1 MANKT
6 SLKNIGTKTGGTP
19 INNFIITDKQLVVSN
34 ADAEGDLIVYL
45 SDGHGVTEEDI
56 TSTEYRDLYIG
67 DEHIAG
73 GFGFKDITTR
83 EEFIE
88 TCKNNSSQLENISNQ
103 VNNIKNVL
111 TNINVKPIE
120 VDKKNN
126 LIVVDNE
133 EYELEIDQANKIKL
147 KHSTRLHINNF
158 KLYFKLKNEDI
169 NTKTIKLL
177 LGDLNNDGILSE
189 SDTNILLNILA
200 GNREKLSE
208 VERIKADLTGNNLI
222 EYDDLEKLNTFIE
235 LLKIDSNTELDYV
248 NYNPFDKE
256 YVIEYNGED
265 EIISFENDIIITKI
279 SFDCKGT
286 SPLTG
291 YKLSYTINND
301 KTQYYMKGDFES
313 YENIVN
319 NVVYNIIENDEN
331 QYYTGKYEIDINRE
345 ITNSNGDN
353 ERKERAL
360 SFRFIL
366 YDTNYESCAIYT
378 PKIKFQAPIYFG
390 TIENES
396 VNILMD
402 SGNEILIKNYDEEIN
417 INFKHD
423 EINDSFG
430 VIYIPYSLYYN
441 ASEPVFIYNSNIKIT
456 TKWNKI
462 DTTNDSNTKINF
474 YKYITPEKYK
484 GEISWILKF
493 K

>member
-88 TCKNNSSQLENISNQ
+88 KCKNNSSQLENISNQ
-103 VNNIKNVL
+103 VNSIKNVL
-111 TNINVKPIE
+111 TNINVNPIE

-133 EYELEIDQANKIKL
+133 EYELEINQANKIKL
-147 KHSTRLHINNF
+147 KHSTRLHIDNF
-158 KLYFKLKNEDI
+158 KLYFKLKNEEI
-169 NTKTIKLL
+169 SNQQISLL
-177 LGDLNNDGILSE
+177 LGDLNNDGILSN
-189 SDTNILLNILA
+189 SDANILLNILA

-208 VERIKADLTGNNLI
+208 IERIKADLTKNNLI
-222 EYDDLEKLNTFIE
+222 EHDDLEKLNSFIQ
-235 LLKIDSNTELDYV
+235 LLENDPNTVLGYV
-248 NYNPFDKE
+248 DYNPFDKE

-279 SFDCKGT
+279 SFDCTGT

-301 KTQYYMKGDFES
+301 NTQYYIRGDFNE
-313 YENIVN
+313 YKNIVN
-319 NVVYNIIENDEN
+319 SAVYNIIENDDN
-331 QYYTGKYEIDINRE
+331 RYYTGKYEIDINAE
-345 ITNSNGDN
+345 ISNGTDN
-353 ERKERAL
+353 ERKERSL

-390 TIENES
+390 IIENETD
-396 VNILMD
+396 NILMD
-402 SGNEILIKNYDEEIN
+402 SNNEILIKNYNEEIN

-441 ASEPVFIYNSNIKIT
+441 ACEPVFIYNSNLKIT
-456 TKWNKI
+456 TKWKKI
-462 DTTNDSNTKINF
+462 DTYTDSNAQISF